1 ITKLA
6 FVARIVPVKNLD
18 YALDIL
24 TTVTQPV
31 QFDIYGPVEDSA
43 YWQQCEAKMANLPAH
58 IQAHYCGVLAGDQVI
73 DSLAEYHGLLLPTRS
88 ENFGHSILEAL
99 TAGCLPIISDQT
111 PWRNLADEQVGW
123 DLPLDQP
130 EQFKQA
136 IERLIAMDDA
146 TWQQWSANARDK
158 ARRFATES
166 GVIEQ
171 TRQIVHIFII
181 EYVRRQKNRLDAEPV
196 FDLLVT
202 HVFRHPSWKCCLRCY
217 RC

>member
-1 ITKLA
+1 QNGGLKKDSITKLA

-171 TRQIVHIFII
+171 TRQM
-181 EYVRRQKNRLDAEPV
+181 
-196 FDLLVT
+196 FDTLLNT
-202 HVFRHPSWKCCLRCY
+202 
-217 RC
+217 